1 MQHVDAALLTLTS
14 RNISGS
20 RLDDHVYDDD
30 DEAEPNDDDDDDV
43 IEKKL

>member
-1 MQHVDAALLTLTS
+1 MRHVDAALLTLTS

-20 RLDDHVYDDD
+20 RLGDHVYDDD
-30 DEAEPNDDDDDDV
+30 DEAEPNDDDDDV